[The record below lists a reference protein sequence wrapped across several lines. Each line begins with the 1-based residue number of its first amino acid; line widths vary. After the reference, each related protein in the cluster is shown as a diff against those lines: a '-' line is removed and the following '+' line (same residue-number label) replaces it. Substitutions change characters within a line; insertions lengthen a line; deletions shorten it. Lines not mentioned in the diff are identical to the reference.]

1 MLKLI
6 VPSTTKIIADNNLN
20 TFNVKVD
27 LILAYFSLD
36 KSNLNTSHV
45 KVNLYVLV
53 ISPPLILFKY
63 IPC

>member
-6 VPSTTKIIADNNLN
+6 APSTTKIIADNNLN
-20 TFNVKVD
+20 TSDVKVD

-45 KVNLYVLV
+45 EVNPYIFI
-53 ISPPLILFKY
+53 ISSPLILFKY